1 MIQRPTGTLA
11 AFGVSGSVM
20 LCQDFDLRVCVD
32 PEVHGYFGS
41 VWCEWFCHVV
51 SDFDLR
57 VCVDPKAHGYFGSVW
72 CEWFCYVVP
81 GF

>member
-1 MIQRPTGTLA
+1 MVQSPTGTLA

-32 PEVHGYFGS
+32 PKVSSS
-41 VWCEWFCHVV
+41 VMLCQDV
-51 SDFDLR
+51 DLR
-57 VCVDPKAHGYFGSVW
+57 VCADPKAHGYFGSVW
-72 CEWFCYVVP
+72 CEGFCHVVS